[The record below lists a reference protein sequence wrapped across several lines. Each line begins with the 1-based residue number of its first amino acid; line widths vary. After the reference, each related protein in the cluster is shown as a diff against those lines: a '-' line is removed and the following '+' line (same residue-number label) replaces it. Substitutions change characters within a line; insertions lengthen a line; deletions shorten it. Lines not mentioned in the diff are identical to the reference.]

1 MKKTIFAIAAIATA
15 VLGQAAHA
23 ADGTIEFTVLVDDKQ
38 NGGSKLTDPNTGTAG
53 VDGTSTVSK
62 KLYFQPTDINEA
74 PGFSGLDATP
84 TFVQGGPA
92 IVLDA
97 NALLSDAELD
107 LFGASG
113 NWRGAVLTLQRDGGA
128 NAGDKFGFTG
138 SGSTGVN
145 VSGSALDR
153 KSVV

>member
-1 MKKTIFAIAAIATA
+1 MA
-15 VLGQAAHA
+15 VSR
-23 ADGTIEFTVLVDDKQ
+23 LVDDKQ

-62 KLYFQPTDINEA
+62 KLYFQPTDINDA

-97 NALLSDAELD
+97 DPIIRRAVRRR
-107 LFGASG
+107 FG
-113 NWRGAVLTLQRDGGA
+113 
-128 NAGDKFGFTG
+128 
-138 SGSTGVN
+138 
-145 VSGSALDR
+145 
-153 KSVV
+153 